1 MRVGRALVFNLLSA
15 PPPTGRMAVLFEAV
29 LCAPSATERKLVDVV
44 KEATPLLAALG
55 GQGDRP
61 GQLAQLIALEYVVTG
76 ESGQGRG
83 GDAC

>member
-1 MRVGRALVFNLLSA
+1 
-15 PPPTGRMAVLFEAV
+15 MAVLFEAV
-29 LCAPSATERKLVDVV
+29 LCAPSAAERKLVDVV

-83 GDAC
+83 GDACLVNGSSGSSCVV